1 MSDSETRSP
10 GRVSRWP
17 LLAIMMGLLAWG
29 GWTVTGI
36 VLGEYGRQD
45 TAPSDRIALYKGLLV
60 AGSVVLFVLFWSLAL
75 FFRSRRLNRQQ
86 DVDSNL

>member
-1 MSDSETRSP
+1 
-10 GRVSRWP
+10 
-17 LLAIMMGLLAWG
+17 MMGLLAWG